1 MILLILEI
9 RFIKNMETIQT
20 KSKGK
25 ILNYRSIFI
34 SDVHLGHRKS
44 AANKLLEF
52 YKHSRSENLYL
63 VGDIIDIWAL
73 KTKFYWPQE
82 HNDVIQKTLRK
93 ARHGTKVKYIVG
105 NHDDI
110 FRKFLPLHFGDIE
123 VVNKAIHVSTDDK
136 KYIVVHGD
144 AWDGVMKYAKWLSKL
159 GSIAYELLLKINIV
173 INFVRK
179 LRGKNYWS
187 LAKFLKYKVKNAVK
201 YIGEYEKTVSNYAKK
216 KKFDGIICGHIHHAE
231 DRDFNGVNYLNCGD
245 WVESCTALAEKY
257 DGTFEIIYWDTKRKE
272 YISEDKDK
280 DKFTYIKEAS

>member
-1 MILLILEI
+1 MILLVLEI

-25 ILNYRSIFI
+25 ILNYKSIFI
-34 SDVHLGHRKS
+34 SDLHLGHRKS

-63 VGDIIDIWAL
+63 VGDIIDVWAL

-105 NHDDI
+105 NHDDV

-123 VVNKAIHVSTDDK
+123 VVNRAIHVSLDNK

-144 AWDGVMKYAKWLSKL
+144 AWDGVMKYAPWLSKV
-159 GSIAYELLLKINIV
+159 GAVAYSFLLEFNVV
-173 INFVRK
+173 INFFRRLFK
-179 LRGKNYWS
+179 KGNWS
-187 LAKFLKYKVKNAVK
+187 LAKYLKHKVKNAVK
-201 YIGEYEKTVSNYAKK
+201 YIGDYEKTLATYAKRK
-216 KKFDGIICGHIHHAE
+216 NVDGIICGHIHHSA
-231 DRDFNGVNYLNCGD
+231 DQVLDGVRYLNCGD
-245 WVESCTALAEKY
+245 WVEGATFLVEHF
-257 DGTFEIIYWDTKRKE
+257 DGRMEVIDWNKIRGDVVDYKPYLKVVN
-272 YISEDKDK
+272 K
-280 DKFTYIKEAS
+280 